1 MIFIACGHWI
11 TPGARNIY
19 NCNDLGTILR
29 SGCGRFLHFSGNIEN
44 HRISLIPLISHNFHV
59 FYEFLVEIE
68 SMQKQTSKPYRIPK
82 E

>member
-1 MIFIACGHWI
+1 MADTYTF
-11 TPGARNIY
+11 P
-19 NCNDLGTILR
+19 
-29 SGCGRFLHFSGNIEN
+29 EN
-44 HRISLIPLISHNFHV
+44 TEIHEISLIPLISHNFHD